1 MLNIKLSDITEVGS
15 QYTKNLPL
23 AIALA
28 VLFTYEF
35 FTIIPFSF
43 SDVSIVSIFFNIL
56 NNLNALLLSSDIS
69 TPNIVYSAVNPIL
82 ADTTFTNFLQ
92 IQAIGQNLYTM
103 SAVWLIITSVLLLLA
118 MVAPIFLSK
127 EKPHNVIGNKNFN
140 NINNNKFNNPLVG
153 WEGAVGGGS
162 PAHCLTHPYNY

>member
-43 SDVSIVSIFFNIL
+43 SDVSIVSIFFFY
-56 NNLNALLLSSDIS
+56 D
-69 TPNIVYSAVNPIL
+69 
-82 ADTTFTNFLQ
+82 
-92 IQAIGQNLYTM
+92 
-103 SAVWLIITSVLLLLA
+103 
-118 MVAPIFLSK
+118 
-127 EKPHNVIGNKNFN
+127 
-140 NINNNKFNNPLVG
+140 LV
-153 WEGAVGGGS
+153 
-162 PAHCLTHPYNY
+162 